1 MCTCVHQLLPPSTV
15 TSEYGDSGQHH
26 SAPLAGPVTAR
37 STRGSPGGLGAHS
50 EHQCLIIC
58 HLSPQ
63 SQQGSF
69 YRFLFSRKA
78 PPSFL
83 VKSFFN
89 IPSFHSFANMH
100 LVPSVCWALGHRNG
114 LKLTLATSLQSCKW
128 HQGERPWSPRPPLAQ
143 GVCLC
148 GMPAYLGVDCF
159 LFYVGLIFPFPPEH
173 WKFCLVSPLGVS
185 DGPDFRR

>member
-1 MCTCVHQLLPPSTV
+1 MGTMANTTQHPWQDLP
-15 TSEYGDSGQHH
+15 HH
-26 SAPLAGPVTAR
+26 KTQGGVQV
-37 STRGSPGGLGAHS
+37 GLGAHS

-83 VKSFFN
+83 VRSFFN
-89 IPSFHSFANMH
+89 ISSFHSFENMH

-128 HQGERPWSPRPPLAQ
+128 HQGERPWSPRPALAQ
-143 GVCLC
+143 GGCLC

-159 LFYVGLIFPFPPEH
+159 LFSCWVDISLPSRALEVLPCF
-173 WKFCLVSPLGVS
+173 SPGYK
-185 DGPDFRR
+185 